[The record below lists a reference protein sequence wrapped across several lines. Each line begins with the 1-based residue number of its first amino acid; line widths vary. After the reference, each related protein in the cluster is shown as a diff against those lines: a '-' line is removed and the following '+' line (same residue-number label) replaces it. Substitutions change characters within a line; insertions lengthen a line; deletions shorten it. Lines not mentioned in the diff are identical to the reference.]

1 MKKNTNKFLFLK
13 RKAGLNL
20 STLVVMTVLAGLLFF
35 IKTEMGKAQELLEEP
50 VNLSQLSII
59 QENSFLPIVDPF
71 DPKGIKITQQ
81 FDVVVTGYSST
92 PCQTWGDPF
101 ITASGSWV
109 EDGIIAN
116 NLLPFGT
123 KVRLPELYGN
133 KIFVVKDRMHS
144 RKKDYNMDIW
154 FSSTQ
159 AALNFGINK
168 TYVEVI
174 EEIEA

>member
-1 MKKNTNKFLFLK
+1 MKKNNNKFFFLK
-13 RKAGLNL
+13 RKTGSYILA
-20 STLVVMTVLAGLLFF
+20 VAALAGFLFF
-35 IKTEMGKAQELLEEP
+35 LKTDAQDLSGEP
-50 VNLSQLSII
+50 ENFPQLSIV
-59 QENSFLPIVDPF
+59 QENSFLPIADPF
-71 DPKGIKITQQ
+71 EPEGIEIVQQ
-81 FDVVVTGYSST
+81 FEVIVTGYSST

-123 KVRLPELYGN
+123 KVRFPELYGN

>member
-1 MKKNTNKFLFLK
+1 MKKIINKFLFLK
-13 RKAGLNL
+13 RRAGLHIL
-20 STLVVMTVLAGLLFF
+20 TLVAMTILAGFF
-35 IKTEMGKAQELLEEP
+35 FFLKTEMGKAQDLLEKPENFP
-50 VNLSQLSII
+50 EFSIV
-59 QENSFLPIVDPF
+59 QENSFLPVADPF
-71 DPKGIKITQQ
+71 EPEGIEIVQQ
-81 FDVVVTGYSST
+81 FEVVVTGYSST
-92 PCQTWGDPF
+92 PCQTWGNPF

-133 KIFVVKDRMHS
+133 KIFVVKDRMNS

-174 EEIEA
+174 EETEA